1 MVHGNKTDLHHAE
14 LQRPRIQ
21 KDEKAVLAV
30 VDLIQGLINPFS
42 EKQELVRISTAKVAP
57 KDITSDLMR
66 AYEIGEQ
73 SYATFKNERLEKDS
87 PAKKFYDTMKTNR
100 LKRFSSMCKK
110 KEVKSSGRA
119 IILKADRS
127 LFGRIIVMEQ
137 ARSLLMEDILCHPLG
152 PLPWALSTPE
162 GLLRKTNK
170 ASLATTLQRNVS
182 AVEELRGCA

>member
-1 MVHGNKTDLHHAE
+1 MVYGNKTDLHHAE

-73 SYATFKNERLEKDS
+73 SYATFKNERLEKDP

-100 LKRFSSMCKK
+100 LKTFSSMCKK

-127 LFGRIIVMEQ
+127 LFGRISDGTSTQ
-137 ARSLLMEDILCHPLG
+137 SLDRRHPLPSAWSITLG
-152 PLPWALSTPE
+152 SVNT
-162 GLLRKTNK
+162 RRITQKDQQ
-170 ASLATTLQRNVS
+170 SLFTHNTAKKCDRRRATT
-182 AVEELRGCA
+182 